1 MLVDREGLVWIGLF
15 QFGLDYTMYQ
25 SGIFSTYRF
34 PPFFDS
40 EGLTVR
46 TIELQDGEKLIG
58 SRDGLF
64 YLDEKRN
71 LFRVLNHQSYV
82 LI

>member
-1 MLVDREGLVWIGLF
+1 M
-15 QFGLDYTMYQ
+15 
-25 SGIFSTYRF
+25 
-34 PPFFDS
+34 
-40 EGLTVR
+40 R

-71 LFRVLNHQSYV
+71 LFRSFKSPELRSNMIMCTYTFMVT
-82 LI
+82 II

>member
-1 MLVDREGLVWIGLF
+1 M
-15 QFGLDYTMYQ
+15 
-25 SGIFSTYRF
+25 
-34 PPFFDS
+34 
-40 EGLTVR
+40 R

-64 YLDEKRN
+64 YLDEKEICSG
-71 LFRVLNHQSYV
+71 VLNHQSYV